1 MTAAPVSSM
10 DVSSRVAAPFRTSL
24 QEQVFRDRYALKDPR
39 GVLLEQNPEEMWRR
53 VATAIAAVEPT
64 AKERSSWAERF
75 FRAMRDFRFV
85 PAGRILAGAGTGR
98 AVTYYNCFVIPSPED
113 SRAGILDN
121 LELGVEIM
129 ARGGGVGVNLSSLR
143 PRGSHI
149 ASVDGTSSGPCAWAE
164 LYSVATG
171 DVIQQGGSRRG
182 AAMLM
187 LDDTPPDVE
196 EFVTAKRRRGVL
208 EHANLSVCVSDRLME
223 AVAADSA
230 WDLV

>member
-1 MTAAPVSSM
+1 
-10 DVSSRVAAPFRTSL
+10 
-24 QEQVFRDRYALKDPR
+24 
-39 GVLLEQNPEEMWRR
+39 
-53 VATAIAAVEPT
+53 
-64 AKERSSWAERF
+64 
-75 FRAMRDFRFV
+75 MRDFRFV

-98 AVTYYNCFVIPSPED
+98 AVTYYNCFCIPSPED

-121 LELGVEIM
+121 LGLAVEIM
-129 ARGGGVGVNLSSLR
+129 TRGGVEVNFPLLR

-149 ASVDGTSSGPCAWAE
+149 ASVNGTSSGPCAWAG

-187 LDDTPPDVE
+187 LDDTHPDVE

-208 EHANLSVCVSDRLME
+208 EYANLSVCASDRLMD

-230 WDLV
+230 WDLVSGGKVHKTIRACAADRAHLARVLGPDGDGRED